1 MRNVKE
7 ITAVSIIF
15 SSIILITLGF
25 VVLKFAFHEDIPDFV
40 FLILGIAALIAPLS
54 FHLVQKSTIKSQ
66 EKESQQPSKSFAK
79 WLYIIG
85 MCIILII
92 TFFTVRDF
100 FLPLLLCNM
109 PMFIFFVYAD
119 IKSRSTQQSNNT
131 QS

>member
-1 MRNVKE
+1 MENTKKNSVC
-7 ITAVSIIF
+7 IIIF
-15 SSIILITLGF
+15 SATILILVGF
-25 VVLKFAFHEDIPDFV
+25 VILKFAFHEDVPDFV

-66 EKESQQPSKSFAK
+66 EKESQQPRKPFAN

-100 FLPLLLCNM
+100 FFPFLLCQLPL
-109 PMFIFFVYAD
+109 FIYFAYTD
-119 IKSRSTQQSNNT
+119 IKSRSTQQSNNI
-131 QS
+131 QA

>member
-7 ITAVSIIF
+7 IAAVSIIF

-40 FLILGIAALIAPLS
+40 FLILGIAALIAPLT
-54 FHLVQKSTIKSQ
+54 FLLVQKSTMKRQ
-66 EKESQQPSKSFAK
+66 EKESQQPSKSFAN